1 MLRLIYGGTFDP
13 VHDGHVA
20 VATAAAAALAPC
32 VLHLLPSADPPHRAR
47 PGASAA
53 QRVDMLR
60 LAFATHP
67 EFLIDQRELRREGP
81 SFMVDTLLDLR
92 REYGERAPL
101 ALLLGADAF
110 LGLPGWSRWR
120 QLLDLCHLVVVQR
133 PGHRLDALPPELA
146 EVVDSRVAT
155 SADELRRYAAGR
167 WLLLD
172 LPLRPESAT
181 RARQA
186 MHGNAPDMAG
196 VDPAVARYIADHR
209 LYRAPPTGVD

>member
-60 LAFATHP
+60 LAFAAQP
-67 EFLIDQRELRREGP
+67 EFLIDQRELRRDGP

-92 REYGERAPL
+92 REYGEEEPL

-110 LGLPGWSRWR
+110 LGLPSWSRWR

-146 EVVDSRVAT
+146 EEFDSRVAT
-155 SADELRRYAAGR
+155 SADELRHCAAGR

-186 MHGNAPDMAG
+186 MHGNAPDTAG

-209 LYRAPPTGVD
+209 LYRASPAGVD